1 MLLCWGIEDTFF
13 SYSVIKPMIQ
23 VLSLFFYFAKY
34 MFYFL
39 LKNDN
44 DMSENYLSQL
54 NKPNDIP
61 FDQTQKNI
69 NNSRLKI
76 L

>member
-1 MLLCWGIEDTFF
+1 
-13 SYSVIKPMIQ
+13 
-23 VLSLFFYFAKY
+23 